1 MPETVHMVSLGCP
14 KNLIDSE
21 VMAGLL
27 TREGFREKKEEGKN
41 KMKDEGWS
49 FGDLAG
55 ELWARGIDIND
66 IDPFTVYDAC
76 LIKTAE
82 RAANYIERQEDR
94 CQMVAEFWRGE

>member
-1 MPETVHMVSLGCP
+1 
-14 KNLIDSE
+14 
-21 VMAGLL
+21 
-27 TREGFREKKEEGKN
+27 
-41 KMKDEGWS
+41 MKDEGWS

-82 RAANYIERQEDR
+82 RAENYIERQGATDEPNR
-94 CQMVAEFWRGE
+94 